1 MFRNVLWFLL
11 LCLVLCCSNQNIS
24 EKPYVGYL
32 KANDSIDIPFN
43 FLLKDF
49 EINISNSKENVSL
62 EIVLRPGDSS
72 KIISYIFEDYIIFK
86 NDNDTLKGFY
96 YNESLSR
103 RIPFFAFPSSNR
115 FISKNK
121 EDFDNFNG
129 NWRVIF
135 DHDNKASFD
144 SQMMIDQFKN
154 EISGTVRTETGDY
167 GFMQGIIRGNR
178 FSMSNFN
185 GYRGYM
191 MDGYLKNDTIK
202 GYLYMGNYD
211 SKPFMAFKDKYFNL
225 SDPYGLTKIRDGY
238 DDFVFS
244 FENTK
249 GELVSNTDKKFDNKI
264 VLVQLM
270 GSWCPNCLDESRYLS
285 TLSEKFDNI
294 KFVSIAFEYA
304 KNKKLALNNLNKLKK
319 LLNIDYDILLA
330 QYGTSDKFEAAGKL
344 ISIDTIISYPTLIVI
359 DKNKKVR
366 RIHTGFNGPATG
378 RKYDDFKAEF
388 EGFIEL
394 LNNE

>member
-1 MFRNVLWFLL
+1 M
-11 LCLVLCCSNQNIS
+11 
-24 EKPYVGYL
+24 
-32 KANDSIDIPFN
+32 
-43 FLLKDF
+43 
-49 EINISNSKENVSL
+49 
-62 EIVLRPGDSS
+62 
-72 KIISYIFEDYIIFK
+72 FK

-185 GYRGYM
+185 GYRAYM

-202 GYLYMGNYD
+202 GYLYMGNYN
-211 SKPFMAFKDKYFNL
+211 SKPFIAYKDKYFNL
-225 SDPYGLTKIRDGY
+225 SDPYGLTKISDGY

-344 ISIDTIISYPTLIVI
+344 ISIDTIISYPTLIVV

-378 RKYDDFKAEF
+378 KEYDDFKSEF

>member
-1 MFRNVLWFLL
+1 MLKNILYFLIIFL
-11 LCLVLCCSNQNIS
+11 FFNCSNQSII
-24 EKPYVGYL
+24 EKSYVGYL

-185 GYRGYM
+185 GYRAYM

-202 GYLYMGNYD
+202 GYLYMGNYN
-211 SKPFMAFKDKYFNL
+211 SKPFIAYKDKYFNL
-225 SDPYGLTKIRDGY
+225 SDPYGLTKISDGY

-330 QYGTSDKFEAAGKL
+330 QYGTSDKFEAARKL
-344 ISIDTIISYPTLIVI
+344 ISIDTIISYPTLIVV

-378 RKYDDFKAEF
+378 KEYDDFKAEF